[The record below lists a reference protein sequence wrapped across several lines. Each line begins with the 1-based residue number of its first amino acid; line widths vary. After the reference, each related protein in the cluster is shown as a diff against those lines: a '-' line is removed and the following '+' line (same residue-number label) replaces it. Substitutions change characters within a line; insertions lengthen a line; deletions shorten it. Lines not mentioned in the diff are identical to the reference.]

1 MLPANSFSHVGMGYT
16 ARFIIR
22 MASLIPTE
30 INLRQ
35 VAKDVE
41 ALANVLTQGGS
52 RSSLL
57 RPRWSLVPRMSSLL
71 CLIRKVP
78 GFQFAHV
85 LLDALKRAR
94 REKVLPPPTQPP
106 SPSNGRHDP
115 LEQNPQAASPAG
127 TFDPLHGLPPFDYSL
142 DTGGPNAM
150 FDFSF
155 ADQLLGNLD
164 PAAQGLTGRPSNVC
178 SGLRNDSSSW
188 ARIIS

>member
-1 MLPANSFSHVGMGYT
+1 MGYT

-22 MASLIPTE
+22 MASLIPSE

-41 ALANVLTQGGS
+41 ALANVLTQGGPTS
-52 RSSLL
+52 FFL
-57 RPRWSLVPRMSSLL
+57 RPGWSLVSRMSFLL
-71 CLIRKVP
+71 CLTHKVP

-85 LLDALKRAR
+85 LLEALKRAR

-106 SPSNGRHDP
+106 SPSNGGQDP
-115 LEQNPQAASPAG
+115 LEQNPQAGSPAG
-127 TFDPLHGLPPFDYSL
+127 TFDPLHGLLPFDYSL

-164 PAAQGLTGRPSNVC
+164 TAAQGLTGRPSNVC
-178 SGLRNDSSSW
+178 SGLRHHSSSCTW
-188 ARIIS
+188 AIS